1 MEYLTL
7 RRLSYVLRSEKVA
20 SIFFANERKRE
31 RFLFYFS
38 STVPRPGS
46 RTPGAARKSRAATM
60 QATPSLGGAGLA
72 PSILATRVIIG
83 RRAVA
88 ALRTRARE
96 SSRER
101 AVFARVAGVSGR
113 GA

>member
-1 MEYLTL
+1 M
-7 RRLSYVLRSEKVA
+7 
-20 SIFFANERKRE
+20 
-31 RFLFYFS
+31 
-38 STVPRPGS
+38 
-46 RTPGAARKSRAATM
+46 
-60 QATPSLGGAGLA
+60 A

-101 AVFARVAGVSGR
+101 AVFARVGWRFSARRCELQLWVLRGR
-113 GA
+113 QRFKLSAKRARKCGQCLILAAVES